1 MTTAPFHHHGDV
13 SSHLRSGMRS
23 VAVFSQKGGSGKST
37 VAIHLSVMAARGHRV
52 LLVDADPQGTVAAWG
67 ASRTRPTPMVV
78 RADPNNLAEIL
89 LSARQ
94 ERFELVLVDCPP
106 HAIAGTAAL
115 LRHVDHVV
123 TPVQPTMPD
132 ITATQRTVSLVAAAG
147 KPISFVINRAPARA
161 AEVAQAREVL
171 EPAGPVSPVTLGD
184 RRAYA
189 RALTDSLAVTEYARN
204 DDDKAVAE
212 IFRYWIWLDTHFLE
226 VETCQRR
233 QAA

>member
-1 MTTAPFHHHGDV
+1 MITTSNHHHDDV
-13 SSHLRSGMRS
+13 SFRHRSAMRS

-37 VAIHLSVMAARGHRV
+37 VAIHLAVMAARGHRV
-52 LLVDADPQGTVAAWG
+52 LLVDADAQGTVATWG
-67 ASRTRPTPMVV
+67 ASRNRPSPMVV
-78 RADPNNLAEIL
+78 RADPTNLAEVL
-89 LSARQ
+89 RSARQ

-106 HAIAGTAAL
+106 HAMAGTAAL
-115 LRHVDHVV
+115 LRLVDHVV

-132 ITATQRTVSLVAAAG
+132 ISATQRTVALVAAAG

-161 AEVAQAREVL
+161 APVLQAREVL
-171 EPAGPVSPVTLGD
+171 NQAGPVSPITLGD

-189 RALTDSLAVTEYARN
+189 RALTDSLAVSEYAR
-204 DDDKAVAE
+204 DDDKAVGE

-226 VETCQRR
+226 VETCQKR

>member
-1 MTTAPFHHHGDV
+1 MTTPLIRGHDDV
-13 SSHLRSGMRS
+13 SSRLRSGMRS
-23 VAVFSQKGGSGKST
+23 VAVFSQKGCSGKST
-37 VAIHLSVMAARGHRV
+37 IAIHLSVMAARGHRV

-67 ASRTRPTPMVV
+67 ASRTRPIPMVV

-89 LSARQ
+89 RSARQ
-94 ERFELVLVDCPP
+94 ERFELVVVDCPP

>member
-1 MTTAPFHHHGDV
+1 MITTSNHHDDDV
-13 SSHLRSGMRS
+13 SFGHRSVMRS

-37 VAIHLSVMAARGHRV
+37 VAIHLALMASRGHRV

-67 ASRTRPTPMVV
+67 ASRTRPTPLVV
-78 RADPNNLAEIL
+78 RADPTNLVEVL
-89 LSARQ
+89 RSARQ

-106 HAIAGTAAL
+106 HAVAGTAAL

-132 ITATQRTVSLVAAAG
+132 ITATQRTVALVAAAG

-161 AEVAQAREVL
+161 AEVLQAREVL
-171 EPAGPVSPVTLGD
+171 ETAGPVSPIVLGD

-189 RALTDSLAVTEYARN
+189 RALTHSLAVSEYAR
-204 DDDKAVAE
+204 DHDKAVAE